1 MAPVRDRRPSLQ
13 WRLIGSLSIALTLG
27 SAALGFAAYNYAQ
40 TAADDSYDRLLIGA
54 ARQISETVS
63 ADAGQLSVDVPLS
76 ALETLS
82 ISRSDRVY
90 YRVDGPD
97 GAAVTGYNDLP
108 LPAAA
113 SGESEAP
120 IVGDAVFKGAAIRV
134 ASVKRYVSESGIN
147 GWVVTTV
154 GQTREARN
162 ALSRDLTGKAII
174 LVAAMS
180 VIALIG
186 ILLAVRRALRPLHE
200 VEAALIGRDPN
211 NLTPLDVDA
220 PAEIAELV
228 DVINRFMQRLSD
240 RFDVMQRYIAD
251 SAHQL
256 RTPLTA
262 LAAQV
267 ELLANEDRPAA
278 QKGYIARVRERTAE
292 LGRLTNQLL
301 SHAMVSHRAQALPA
315 DQVDLAA
322 IARQAVAD
330 AVPVSLGRD
339 IAVRQEIGAEPV
351 LVQGD
356 AVSLREAI
364 RNVVEN
370 AVHHGAQEGLWVRVT
385 REAGGALIEVH
396 DDGPGIPEA
405 DWPRAAERFYRGD
418 TQAVGSG
425 LGLSIAADVAKS
437 HDAEMSFERPAGG
450 GFTVRFRF
458 PTQAVRA

>member
-1 MAPVRDRRPSLQ
+1 MSDRRTSLY

-27 SAALGFAAYNYAQ
+27 SIMLGFAAYNYAQ
-40 TAADDSYDRLLIGA
+40 TAADDAYDRLLIGA
-54 ARQISETVS
+54 ARQIAETIT
-63 ADAGQLSVDVPLS
+63 ADNGKLSVDVPLS

-90 YRVDGPD
+90 YRVTGPD
-97 GAAVTGYNDLP
+97 GGAITGYDDLP
-108 LPAAA
+108 MPADA
-113 SGESEAP
+113 GKPGEAP
-120 IVGDAVFKGAAIRV
+120 VVSNASFKGADIRT

-162 ALSRDLTGKAII
+162 ALSRDLTRNAAL
-174 LVAAMS
+174 LVVAMS
-180 VIALIG
+180 LIALIG
-186 ILLAVRRALRPLHE
+186 IMFTVRRALRPLLH

-211 NLTPLDVDA
+211 NLTPLNVEA

-240 RFDVMQRYIAD
+240 RFNVMQKYIAD

-267 ELLANEDRPAA
+267 ELLANEPKPAA
-278 QKGYIARVRERTAE
+278 QKGYILRVRERTAE

-301 SHAMVSHRAQALPA
+301 SHAMVIHRAQAVA
-315 DQVDLAA
+315 GDQVDLGA
-322 IARQAVAD
+322 IVRQAVAD
-330 AVPVSLGRD
+330 AIPVSLGRD
-339 IAVRQEIGAEPV
+339 IAVRQEIAAEPV
-351 LVQGD
+351 LIRGD

-370 AVHHGAQEGLWVRVT
+370 AVHHGADEGLWVRVT
-385 REAGGALIEVH
+385 RNGDGVLAEIH

-405 DWPRAAERFYRGD
+405 DWPQATERFYRGR
-418 TQAVGSG
+418 TQATGSG

-437 HDAEMSFERPAGG
+437 NNAELSFERPASG

-458 PTQAVRA
+458 APLDRSA

>member
-1 MAPVRDRRPSLQ
+1 MTERRTSLY

-27 SAALGFAAYNYAQ
+27 STMLGIAAYNYAQ
-40 TAADDSYDRLLIGA
+40 TAADDAYDRLLIGA
-54 ARQISETVS
+54 ARQIAETIT
-63 ADAGQLSVDVPLS
+63 ADNGRLVVDVPLS

-90 YRVDGPD
+90 YRVTGPD
-97 GAAVTGYNDLP
+97 GAAITGYDDLP
-108 LPAAA
+108 MPAAVEKP
-113 SGESEAP
+113 GEAP
-120 IVGDAVFKGAAIRV
+120 VIGDATFKGSDIRT

-162 ALSRDLTGKAII
+162 ALSADLTWKAAL
-174 LVAAMS
+174 LVVAMS
-180 VIALIG
+180 LIALVG
-186 ILLAVRRALRPLHE
+186 IMFTVRRALRPLLH

-211 NLTPLDVDA
+211 NLTPLNVEA

-240 RFDVMQRYIAD
+240 RFNVMQKYIAD

-267 ELLANEDRPAA
+267 ELLANEPKPAA
-278 QKGYIARVRERTAE
+278 QKGYITRVRERTAE

-301 SHAMVSHRAQALPA
+301 SHAMVIHRAQAVVS
-315 DQVDLAA
+315 DQVDLGA
-322 IARQAVAD
+322 IVRQAVAD
-330 AVPVSLGRD
+330 AIPVSLGRD
-339 IAVRQEIGAEPV
+339 ILVRQEIAAEPV
-351 LVQGD
+351 MIRGD

-370 AVHHGAQEGLWVRVT
+370 AVHHGADEGLWVRVA
-385 REAGGALIEVH
+385 RNGDGALAEIH
-396 DDGPGIPEA
+396 DDGPGIPQAE
-405 DWPRAAERFYRGD
+405 WPQATERFYRGR
-418 TQAVGSG
+418 TNAIGSG
-425 LGLSIAADVAKS
+425 LGLSIAADVARS
-437 HDAEMSFERPAGG
+437 HNAEMSFERPESG
-450 GFTVRFRF
+450 GFTVRFKF
-458 PTQAVRA
+458 PAMDARA

>member
-1 MAPVRDRRPSLQ
+1 MRETRHSLQ

-27 SAALGFAAYNYAQ
+27 STMLGFAAYNYAR
-40 TAADDSYDRLLIGA
+40 TAADDSYDRLLVGA
-54 ARQISETVS
+54 AEQISETIT
-63 ADAGQLSVDVPLS
+63 ADNGRLSVDVPLS

-82 ISRSDRVY
+82 ISRTDRVY

-97 GAAVTGYNDLP
+97 GAAVTGYGDLP
-108 LPAAA
+108 LPRGLPAT
-113 SGESEAP
+113 EDAP
-120 IVGDAVFKGAAIRV
+120 AIDDARFKGADIRI
-134 ASVKRYVSESGIN
+134 ASVRRYVSESGIN

-162 ALSRDLTGKAII
+162 ALSRDLTLKAVL
-174 LVAAMS
+174 LVAVMS
-180 VIALIG
+180 VIALAG
-186 ILLAVRRALRPLHE
+186 ILVAVRRSLRPLLK
-200 VEAALIGRDPN
+200 VEAALLGRDPN
-211 NLTPLDVDA
+211 NLTPLNVEA

-267 ELLANEDRPAA
+267 ELLANETRPAA

-301 SHAMVSHRAQALPA
+301 SHAMVTHRAQAMPA
-315 DQVDLAA
+315 DAVDLAA

-330 AVPVSLGRD
+330 AVPVSLDRD
-339 IAVRQEIGAEPV
+339 IAVRQEIDVAPV
-351 LVQGD
+351 FVRGD

-370 AVHHGAQEGLWVRVT
+370 AVHHGAQEGLWVRVS
-385 REAGGALIEVH
+385 RCEGAALVEIH

-405 DWPRAAERFYRGD
+405 EWSRAAERFYRGD
-418 TQAVGSG
+418 TQATGSG

-437 HDAEMSFERPAGG
+437 HEAEMSFEHPAGG

-458 PTQAVRA
+458 PLAEARS

>member
-1 MAPVRDRRPSLQ
+1 MSERRTSLY

-27 SAALGFAAYNYAQ
+27 SIMLAIAAYNYAQ
-40 TAADDSYDRLLIGA
+40 TAADDAYDRLLIGA
-54 ARQISETVS
+54 ARQIAETIT
-63 ADAGQLSVDVPLS
+63 ADNGRLVVDVPLS

-90 YRVDGPD
+90 YRVTGPD
-97 GAAVTGYNDLP
+97 GAAITGYDDLP
-108 LPAAA
+108 MAAA
-113 SGESEAP
+113 EKPGEAP
-120 IVGDAVFKGAAIRV
+120 IIGDATFKGSDIRT

-162 ALSRDLTGKAII
+162 ALSADLTWKAAL
-174 LVAAMS
+174 LVVAMS
-180 VIALIG
+180 LIALAG
-186 ILLAVRRALRPLHE
+186 IMFTVRRALRPLLH

-211 NLTPLDVDA
+211 NLTPLNVEA

-240 RFDVMQRYIAD
+240 RFNVMQKYIAD

-267 ELLANEDRPAA
+267 ELLANEPKPAA
-278 QKGYIARVRERTAE
+278 QRGYIARVRERTAE

-301 SHAMVSHRAQALPA
+301 SHAMVIHRAQAVMS
-315 DQVDLAA
+315 DQVDLGA
-322 IARQAVAD
+322 IVRQAVAD
-330 AVPVSLGRD
+330 AIPVSLGRD
-339 IAVRQEIGAEPV
+339 ILVRQEIAAEPV
-351 LVQGD
+351 MIRGD

-370 AVHHGAQEGLWVRVT
+370 AVHHGADEGLWVRVA
-385 REAGGALIEVH
+385 RNGDGAYAEIH

-405 DWPRAAERFYRGD
+405 EWQQAMERFYRGR
-418 TQAVGSG
+418 TNATGSG

-437 HDAEMSFERPAGG
+437 HNAEMSFERPENG
-450 GFTVRFRF
+450 GFTVRFKF
-458 PTQAVRA
+458 PAMDGRA

>member
-1 MAPVRDRRPSLQ
+1 MVLVSERRPSLQ
-13 WRLIGSLSIALTLG
+13 WRLIGSLSVALTLG
-27 SAALGFAAYNYAQ
+27 STVLGFAAYNYAQ

-54 ARQISETVS
+54 AEQISETVS
-63 ADAGQLSVDVPLS
+63 ADNGRVTVDVPLS

-97 GAAVTGYNDLP
+97 GAAVTGYDDLP
-108 LPAAA
+108 RPLVAE
-113 SGESEAP
+113 GSEAP
-120 IVGDAVFKGAAIRV
+120 AVGDAAFKGAAIRI
-134 ASVKRYVSESGIN
+134 ASVKRYVSEAGIN

-162 ALSRDLTGKAII
+162 ALSRDLTTKAVI

-180 VIALIG
+180 LIALIG
-186 ILLAVRRALRPLHE
+186 IMIAVRRALRPLLT
-200 VEAALIGRDPN
+200 VEAALLGRDPN
-211 NLTPLDVDA
+211 NLTPLNVEA

-267 ELLANEDRPAA
+267 ELLANEDRPAQ
-278 QKGYIARVRERTAE
+278 QKGYLTRLRERTAE

-301 SHAMVSHRAQALPA
+301 SHAMVSHRAQAMAA
-315 DQVDLAA
+315 DQVDLGA

-330 AVPVSLGRD
+330 AIPVSLERD

-351 LVQGD
+351 LIQGD

-370 AVHHGAQEGLWVRVT
+370 AVHHGAHEGLWVRVT
-385 REAGGALIEVH
+385 READGALVEVH

-405 DWPRAAERFYRGD
+405 EWPRAAERFYRGK

-437 HDAEMSFERPAGG
+437 HDAEMSFERPQSG

-458 PTQAVRA
+458 PGQGTRA

>member
-1 MAPVRDRRPSLQ
+1 MAPVSKRRASLQ

-27 SAALGFAAYNYAQ
+27 STMLGIAAYNYAQ

-54 ARQISETVS
+54 ARQISETIS
-63 ADAGQLSVDVPLS
+63 ADAGRVVADVPLS

-82 ISRSDRVY
+82 ISRTDRVY

-97 GAAVTGYNDLP
+97 GVAITGYDDLP
-108 LPAAA
+108 LPRAADGQGEVPVVDDA
-113 SGESEAP
+113 S
-120 IVGDAVFKGAAIRV
+120 FKGAAIRI
-134 ASVKRYVSESGIN
+134 ASVKRYVSEAGIN

-162 ALSRDLTGKAII
+162 ALSRDLTGKAVL

-180 VIALIG
+180 LIALIG
-186 ILLAVRRALRPLHE
+186 IMLAVRRALRPLHA

-211 NLTPLDVDA
+211 NLTPLNVEA

-267 ELLANEDRPAA
+267 ELLANETRPAA

-301 SHAMVSHRAQALPA
+301 SHAMVSHRAQAMPS

-330 AVPVSLGRD
+330 AIPVSLGRD
-339 IAVRQEIGAEPV
+339 IAVRQEIGAAPV
-351 LVQGD
+351 LIRGD

-370 AVHHGAQEGLWVRVT
+370 AVHHGAHEGLWVRVARAADT
-385 REAGGALIEVH
+385 ALVEIH

-405 DWPRAAERFYRGD
+405 DWPRAAERFYRGN
-418 TQAVGSG
+418 TTAAGSG

-450 GFTVRFRF
+450 GFTVRFSF
-458 PTQAVRA
+458 PATEARL